1 MFCPHLK
8 ESKRP
13 FPPFSCLPNL
23 ATLFVLLS
31 FHTVH
36 GISGIGRTAPDASGL
51 LDNSHLQ
58 WYGGEARVRRETHR
72 IYCTKDLSAMAVTK
86 RKSEVS
92 VTRSPIHASSSS
104 FTLKTCQVRAKKG
117 LSAPQCVEAY
127 SLDWAEGSRW
137 RLHKSK
143 WPRCRAIAKFF
154 AKRESQ
160 TDTYSN
166 QE

>member
-1 MFCPHLK
+1 MVSVALDAQHLMPVASSTTRTCNGMVAK
-8 ESKRP
+8 PGCVVRPTESIAPRT
-13 FPPFSCLPNL
+13 S
-23 ATLFVLLS
+23 VQWLS
-31 FHTVH
+31 
-36 GISGIGRTAPDASGL
+36 
-51 LDNSHLQ
+51 Q
-58 WYGGEARVRRETHR
+58 
-72 IYCTKDLSAMAVTK
+72 K
-86 RKSEVS
+86 RKSDVS

-117 LSAPQCVEAY
+117 PSAPQCVEAY

-143 WPRCRAIAKFF
+143 WPRCRAIANFF

>member
-23 ATLFVLLS
+23 ATIFVLLS

-58 WYGGEARVRRETHR
+58 WYGGEARVCRETHR
-72 IYCTKDLSAMAVTK
+72 VYCTKDLSAMAVTK
-86 RKSEVS
+86 
-92 VTRSPIHASSSS
+92 
-104 FTLKTCQVRAKKG
+104 KK
-117 LSAPQCVEAY
+117 
-127 SLDWAEGSRW
+127 
-137 RLHKSK
+137 
-143 WPRCRAIAKFF
+143 I
-154 AKRESQ
+154 
-160 TDTYSN
+160 
-166 QE
+166 